1 MLSNFTRDL
10 ELSDRLETQY
20 LRVLYYDL
28 AKDYTDSYHAY
39 EYARLCTII
48 EGEKH
53 IRVND
58 SQAFTYGPH
67 DFLLLP
73 PQSRVHMKM
82 DMPTRALVFELSD
95 ALVEDVAAHISAGG
109 EYDYSLLMQDR
120 VLCAKESTGLQDVQ
134 HKILGLLSNAGGRRD
149 KYMLDLFGQEMV
161 YYLLKTKGARQLL
174 DCVPQSRVSRA
185 IRLMK
190 EAYSSPVSI
199 RQVAGELGMSE
210 AAFSQYFKKV
220 TGITPKAFLTE
231 LRLEKAQE
239 LVGQLSVTD
248 AAMELGYDNI
258 SHFIA
263 LFKERYGMTPGQ
275 YKKHIEQG
283 LR

>member
-1 MLSNFTRDL
+1 MLHNFTREL

-39 EYARLCTII
+39 EYARFCTII

-58 SQAFTYGPH
+58 SQSFTYGPR

-73 PQSRVHMKM
+73 PQSRVSMKM
-82 DMPTRALVFELSD
+82 DRPTRALVFELSD
-95 ALVEDVAAHISAGG
+95 ALVEDVAVHLSSRG
-109 EYDYSLLMQDR
+109 EFDYHMLMKDR
-120 VLCAKESTGLQDVQ
+120 VLCTRESEGLQDVQ
-134 HKILGLLSNAGGRRD
+134 QKMLALLSHEGGRRD
-149 KYMLDLFGQEMV
+149 KYILDLFGQEMV
-161 YYLLKTKGARQLL
+161 YYLLETKGARQLL
-174 DCVPQSRVSRA
+174 DCSPQSPVNRA
-185 IRLMK
+185 IHYMK
-190 EAYSSPVSI
+190 EAYASPVSI
-199 RQVAGELGMSE
+199 RQIADELGMSE
-210 AAFSQYFKKV
+210 AAFSQYFKKI
-220 TGITPKAFLTE
+220 TGMTPKAFLTE
-231 LRLEKAQE
+231 LRMEKAQE

-258 SHFIA
+258 SHFIT

-275 YKKHIEQG
+275 YRKRLSGH
-283 LR
+283 